1 MRYEYMIF
9 ETYPKDYEYDCDKRK
24 LKGTYFKI
32 KIFITFSK
40 FIIF

>member
-9 ETYPKDYEYDCDKRK
+9 ETYPKDYEYDCDKRQ

-32 KIFITFSK
+32 NFINLLYFN
-40 FIIF
+40 F